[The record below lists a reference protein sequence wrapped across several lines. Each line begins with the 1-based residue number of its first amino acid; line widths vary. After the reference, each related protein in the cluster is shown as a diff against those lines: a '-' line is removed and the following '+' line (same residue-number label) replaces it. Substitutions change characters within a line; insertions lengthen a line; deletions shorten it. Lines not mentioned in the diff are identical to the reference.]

1 MKVKN
6 NDILLSND
14 RGKEIVF
21 QISDKAFLSVLYKN
35 IEKFGEEKGCRF
47 SLESK
52 SIDEQYII
60 LYRKAINYKFDWEI
74 KIKTPPIIIN
84 EIMPR
89 MILLNKTKYPSAH
102 IEQDDEIKEER
113 D

>member
-1 MKVKN
+1 MLSQIFIKVRE

-14 RGKEIVF
+14 KGKEIIF
-21 QISDKAFLSVLYKN
+21 NIDDKSFLYVLRRN
-35 IEKFGEEKGCRF
+35 IEKFGDEKGCRV
-47 SLESK
+47 SLETK
-52 SIDEQYII
+52 TIDEQYII
-60 LYRKAINYKFDWEI
+60 LHRKNVNSKI

-102 IEQDDEIKEER
+102 IEQQD
-113 D
+113 